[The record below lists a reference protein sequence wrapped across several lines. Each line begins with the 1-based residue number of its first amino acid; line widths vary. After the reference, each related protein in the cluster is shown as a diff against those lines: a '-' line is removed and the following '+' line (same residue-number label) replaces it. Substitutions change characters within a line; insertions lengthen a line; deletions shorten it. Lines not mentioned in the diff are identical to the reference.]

1 MARRLSL
8 GSSSNPSRRWPER
21 EGPVQDPRDE
31 YRQSRV
37 VDFLGNPCQRPRA
50 VEKFAWASDELQQ
63 RRELLSHHALLAT
76 EEGPMAAASREE
88 VTEIIGHQFGLLRY
102 EFQVYRSLP
111 EPLIVIFSERAARD
125 VVFTRG
131 RISDGPVEL
140 RFHAWDADRFT
151 EGVIVPY
158 QVKLSIEG
166 LPHHAWYQ
174 DAVDKVRGDVAVI
187 HHVEQ
192 ATRRKED
199 LRFFG
204 CWAFCQDPIAFL
216 R

>member
-140 RFHAWDADRFT
+140 RFHAWDADT
-151 EGVIVPY
+151 
-158 QVKLSIEG
+158 G